1 MRAVFLMGKMVIKT
15 MGIFVVHEFETNSVG
30 SGSGMATTCYNLKE
44 TSTIFI
50 QSGNQHG
57 QASGAMACVA
67 DAGLSLPGQLME
79 VCSSPGLLWSHNS
92 STDSTGSSTKN
103 GHCAPGISR
112 R

>member
-1 MRAVFLMGKMVIKT
+1 MKT
-15 MGIFVVHEFETNSVG
+15 MLGQDGSFFSMDRGFIFSE
-30 SGSGMATTCYNLKE
+30 MATTCYNLKE

-50 QSGNQHG
+50 QSWNQHG

-103 GHCAPGISR
+103 GRFAPGISR